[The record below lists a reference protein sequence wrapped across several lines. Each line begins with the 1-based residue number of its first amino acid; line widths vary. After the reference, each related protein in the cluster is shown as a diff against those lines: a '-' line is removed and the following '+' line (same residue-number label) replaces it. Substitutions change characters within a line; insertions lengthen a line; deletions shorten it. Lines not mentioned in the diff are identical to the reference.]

1 MKALLFNCNNFKWGS
16 PKLESNTES
25 KENCLLVLLCCEI
38 GDTNKKSKELARRIK
53 QLNKKRFNKNQLILF
68 PFAHLSNQIMDSKLA
83 SKIIKQTVQNLSF
96 NFNVVMLPFNKNK
109 GLIMNLSE
117 KNDDVSFINY

>member
-1 MKALLFNCNNFKWGS
+1 
-16 PKLESNTES
+16 
-25 KENCLLVLLCCEI
+25 
-38 GDTNKKSKELARRIK
+38 
-53 QLNKKRFNKNQLILF
+53 
-68 PFAHLSNQIMDSKLA
+68 MDSKLA